1 MASVSIAKGQEK
13 GRLRVF
19 IPRAHRLSAEEI
31 AAMPFEDRQAAEAG
45 DEGVWLDVDCPR
57 DKCLTGEDKLTMEI
71 RGVKRGEDGGGIW
84 HELFC
89 PEDRCYAQ
97 SPMDLP

>member
-1 MASVSIAKGQEK
+1 MASVSIDRSPEP
-13 GRLRVF
+13 GRIRVF

-31 AAMPFEDRQAAEAG
+31 AAIPVEDRRAAESG

-57 DKCLTGEDKLTMEI
+57 DKCLTGDNKLTMEI
-71 RGVKRGEDGGGIW
+71 RGMKHGKEGGIW

-89 PEDRCYAQ
+89 PEDRCYAR
-97 SPMDLP
+97 SPLDLP